1 MHDRRL
7 RQAPPYKFDDREL
20 ALAALARDQWGVV
33 AARELAALG
42 FTRDAIA
49 RRVRT
54 GRLHRLYRGVYAVG
68 HTSLTREARFLAA
81 VKACG
86 PGAALSH
93 LAAAVHFEFCDPL
106 DRVIDVTVEGGSTR
120 RHPGIR
126 VHRSLFLDALN
137 HRGIRTTMPL
147 QTLHDCALDTT
158 DRQLR
163 RLVRRAQA
171 LHRVSVRQL
180 ATSNRLAPIAA
191 TGPAPTRSEL
201 EDIVL
206 DALLPVFEHPDVNR
220 PLYVNGRKLRPD
232 FRWPVQR
239 LILEADSEAWHDP
252 LLDAER
258 QAVLEA
264 YGERVLRVRW
274 QEAVADQPR
283 MLRRLAAE
291 GAPLR
296 APGSARS
303 TATRGG
309 RT

>member
-1 MHDRRL
+1 MH
-7 RQAPPYKFDDREL
+7 PYGAQLDDR
-20 ALAALARDQWGVV
+20 LAARATAQWGGVS
-33 AARELAALG
+33 AAGLLALG
-42 FTRDAIA
+42 FTHRQIG
-49 RRVRT
+49 RRVEI

-93 LAAAVHFEFCDPL
+93 LSAAMHYEFCDPL
-106 DRVIDVTVEGGSTR
+106 DRVVDVTVQGASTR

-126 VHRSLFLDALN
+126 VHRAIALDAIN

-147 QTLHDCALDTT
+147 QTLHDCALDVEPP
-158 DRQLR
+158 QLR

-171 LHRVSVRQL
+171 RHRVSIRQL
-180 ATSNRLAPIAA
+180 ATSNRLAHIAA

-206 DALLPVFEHPDVNR
+206 DALLPIFEHPDVNR
-220 PLYVNGRKLRPD
+220 LLYVDGRKLRPD

-239 LILEADSEAWHDP
+239 LVLEADGEEWHDP
-252 LLDAER
+252 VLDAER

-264 YGERVLRVRW
+264 HGERVLRVAW
-274 QEAVADQPR
+274 QEAVGDQPR
-283 MLRRLAAE
+283 LLRRLAAA

-296 APGSARS
+296 APGSGRS
-303 TATRGG
+303 AATRGG